1 MKTWHVLITLGL
13 MVTLRL
19 LDPFLLESARLSFF
33 DSMQR
38 GQEAKQSE
46 QIVLIDID
54 EPTLEKFGQYPIP
67 RETMADE
74 LAKLNNSILGIN
86 ILLSEPDRF
95 GGDEAFA
102 DTLFDM
108 NAVVAI
114 APSDKTNIL
123 TRPQPVGVATFGE
136 RDAVEFRPRLEGMLF
151 ARPEIMD
158 AAIGYGTM
166 SSTQDIDGITRR
178 VPLVENFEGRM
189 YPAFALDILRV
200 AAGDI
205 SYQIKTDDYGI
216 RFVRIPK
223 FDVVQTD
230 DNSNVRIAFW
240 NEFKRYSFTE
250 IDQIPSGSIAILGA
264 TFKGTSV
271 VSTPVGA
278 MYPHDIQANLLKTMI
293 DGVTIT
299 RMPEFK
305 FYELFA
311 TIVVSLLILFM
322 LSKLSIIISGVVF
335 LIISSSFVNG
345 ASLIFDNTFML
356 LDPIFPVITFVIIFA
371 HGSFVQFYT
380 QFKAKQM
387 IKGQFGT
394 YLSPDMVDMLANDP
408 SLMKLGGERK
418 EMTFLFMDI
427 CGFTPISEHYK
438 NNDDPEGL
446 VHLINEYLNEMTN
459 IILSNGGTI
468 DKYMGDCIM
477 AFWNAPLPCPNH
489 ADMAVKSAIEIEAK
503 TNELRE
509 KYQARGLPPINVGTG
524 VNTGDC
530 IVGNMGSESRFD
542 YSVIGDAVNLAA
554 RLEATAA
561 RGEYLEHKTIYSSYT
576 MERLTDIESRPIGKI
591 KVKGKDELIEIFSP
605 VIKQSA

>member
-38 GQEAKQSE
+38 GQDAKQSE

-54 EPTLEKFGQYPIP
+54 ELTLEEFGQYPIP

-74 LAKLNNSILGIN
+74 LVKLNNSILGIN

-95 GGDEAFA
+95 GGDDALA
-102 DTLFDM
+102 DALFDM
-108 NAVVAI
+108 NAVVSI
-114 APSDKTNIL
+114 APNDKTNIDS
-123 TRPQPVGVATFGE
+123 RPKPVGVATFGE
-136 RDAVEFRPRLEGMLF
+136 RDAVDFRPELEGMLF

-178 VPLVENFEGRM
+178 VPLIENFEGRM

-200 AAGDI
+200 AAGDV
-205 SYQIKTDDYGI
+205 SYQVKTDDYGI

-250 IDQIPSGSIAILGA
+250 IDQIPAGSIAILGA

-305 FYELFA
+305 FYELFT
-311 TIVVSLLILFM
+311 TIVVSIVILFM
-322 LSKLSIIISGVVF
+322 LSKLSIVISGGLFV
-335 LIISSSFVNG
+335 LISSSFVYG
-345 ASLIFDNTFML
+345 ASHMFDVTYML

-394 YLSPDMVDMLANDP
+394 YLSPDMVDMLAKDP

-446 VHLINEYLNEMTN
+446 VHLINDYLNQMTK
-459 IILSNGGTI
+459 IIQDNGGTI

-489 ADMAVKSAIEIEAK
+489 AEMAVKSAIQIEEK
-503 TNELRE
+503 TNELRK
-509 KYQARGLPPINVGTG
+509 KYEEAGLPPINVGTG

-561 RGEYLEHKTIYSSYT
+561 RGDYIDYKTIYSSYT
-576 MERLTDIESRPIGKI
+576 KDLLPDTMLSKKIGDI
-591 KVKGKDELIEIFSP
+591 KVKGKDELIEIYTHG
-605 VIKQSA
+605 

>member
-38 GQEAKQSE
+38 GQDAKQSE

-54 EPTLEKFGQYPIP
+54 ELTLEEFGQYPIP

-74 LAKLNNSILGIN
+74 LVKLNNSILGIN

-95 GGDEAFA
+95 GGDDALA
-102 DTLFDM
+102 DALFDM
-108 NAVVAI
+108 NAVVSI
-114 APSDKTNIL
+114 APNDKTNIDS
-123 TRPQPVGVATFGE
+123 RPKPVGVATFGE
-136 RDAVEFRPRLEGMLF
+136 RDAVEFRPELEGMLF

-166 SSTQDIDGITRR
+166 SSTQDTDGITRR
-178 VPLVENFEGRM
+178 VPLIENFEGRM

-200 AAGDI
+200 AAGDV
-205 SYQIKTDDYGI
+205 SYQVKTDDYGI

-250 IDQIPSGSIAILGA
+250 IDQIPAGSIAILGA

-311 TIVVSLLILFM
+311 TIVVSIVILFM
-322 LSKLSIIISGVVF
+322 LSKLSIVISGVVF

-394 YLSPDMVDMLANDP
+394 YLSPDMVDMLAKDP

-446 VHLINEYLNEMTN
+446 VHLINDYLNQMTK
-459 IILSNGGTI
+459 IIQDNGGTI

-489 ADMAVKSAIEIEAK
+489 AEMAVKSAIQIEEK
-503 TNELRE
+503 TNELRK
-509 KYQARGLPPINVGTG
+509 KYEEAGLPPINVGTG

-561 RGEYLEHKTIYSSYT
+561 RGDYIDYKTIISSYT
-576 MERLTDIESRPIGKI
+576 NDQIDMPTKKIGDI

-605 VIKQSA
+605 RA

>member
-1 MKTWHVLITLGL
+1 

-38 GQEAKQSE
+38 GQDAKQSE

-54 EPTLEKFGQYPIP
+54 ELTLEEFGQYPIP

-74 LAKLNNSILGIN
+74 LVKLNNSILGIN

-95 GGDEAFA
+95 GGDDALA
-102 DTLFDM
+102 DALFDM
-108 NAVVAI
+108 NAVVSI
-114 APSDKTNIL
+114 APNDKTNIDS
-123 TRPQPVGVATFGE
+123 RPKPVGVATFGE
-136 RDAVEFRPRLEGMLF
+136 RDAVEFRPELEGMLF

-166 SSTQDIDGITRR
+166 SSTRDTDGITRR
-178 VPLVENFEGRM
+178 VPLIENFEGRM

-205 SYQIKTDDYGI
+205 SYQVKTDDYGI

-264 TFKGTSV
+264 TFKGTSI

-311 TIVVSLLILFM
+311 TIVVSIVILFM
-322 LSKLSIIISGVVF
+322 LSKLSIVISGVVF

-394 YLSPDMVDMLANDP
+394 YLSPDMVDMLAKDP

-446 VHLINEYLNEMTN
+446 VHLINEYLNEMTK
-459 IILSNGGTI
+459 IIQNNGGTI

-489 ADMAVKSAIEIEAK
+489 AEMAVKSAIEIEEK

-509 KYQARGLPPINVGTG
+509 KYEARGLPPINVGTG

-561 RGEYLEHKTIYSSYT
+561 RGDYINYKTIISSYT
-576 MERLTDIESRPIGKI
+576 NDQIDIPTKKIGDI
-591 KVKGKDELIEIFSP
+591 KVKGKEETIEIFSP
-605 VIKQSA
+605 SS

>member
-1 MKTWHVLITLGL
+1 

-38 GQEAKQSE
+38 GQDAKQSE

-54 EPTLEKFGQYPIP
+54 ELTLEEFGQYPIP

-74 LAKLNNSILGIN
+74 LVKLNNSILGIN

-95 GGDEAFA
+95 GGDDALA
-102 DTLFDM
+102 DALFDM
-108 NAVVAI
+108 NAVVSI
-114 APSDKTNIL
+114 APNDKTNIDS
-123 TRPQPVGVATFGE
+123 RPKPVGVATFGE
-136 RDAVEFRPRLEGMLF
+136 RDAVEFRPELEGMLF

-166 SSTQDIDGITRR
+166 SSTQDTDGITRR
-178 VPLVENFEGRM
+178 VPLIENFEGRM

-200 AAGDI
+200 AAGDV
-205 SYQIKTDDYGI
+205 SYQVKTDDYGI

-250 IDQIPSGSIAILGA
+250 IDQIPAGSIAILGA

-311 TIVVSLLILFM
+311 TIVVSIVILFM
-322 LSKLSIIISGVVF
+322 LSKLSIVISGVVF

-394 YLSPDMVDMLANDP
+394 YLSPDMVDMLAKDP

-438 NNDDPEGL
+438 NNDDP
-446 VHLINEYLNEMTN
+446 
-459 IILSNGGTI
+459 
-468 DKYMGDCIM
+468 
-477 AFWNAPLPCPNH
+477 
-489 ADMAVKSAIEIEAK
+489 
-503 TNELRE
+503 
-509 KYQARGLPPINVGTG
+509 
-524 VNTGDC
+524 
-530 IVGNMGSESRFD
+530 
-542 YSVIGDAVNLAA
+542 
-554 RLEATAA
+554 
-561 RGEYLEHKTIYSSYT
+561 
-576 MERLTDIESRPIGKI
+576 
-591 KVKGKDELIEIFSP
+591 
-605 VIKQSA
+605 

>member
-13 MVTLRL
+13 MITLRL

-67 RETMADE
+67 RETMANE

-102 DTLFDM
+102 DVLFDM
-108 NAVVAI
+108 NAVVSI
-114 APSDKTNIL
+114 APSDKTNID
-123 TRPQPVGVATFGE
+123 TRPTPVGVATFGE
-136 RDAVEFRPRLEGMLF
+136 RDAVEFRPEISGMLF

-166 SSTQDIDGITRR
+166 SSTRDIDGITRR
-178 VPLVENFEGRM
+178 VPLIENFEGRM

-205 SYQIKTDDYGI
+205 SYQVKTDDYGI

-250 IDQIPSGSIAILGA
+250 IDQIPAGSIAILGA
-264 TFKGTSV
+264 TFKGTSI

-322 LSKLSIIISGVVF
+322 LSKLSIVISGVVF
-335 LIISSSFVNG
+335 LIISSSFVYG

-356 LDPIFPVITFVIIFA
+356 LDPVFPVITFVIIFA

-459 IILSNGGTI
+459 IILRNGGTI

-489 ADMAVKSAIEIEAK
+489 AEMAVKSAIEIEEK

-509 KYQARGLPPINVGTG
+509 KYEARGLPPINVGTG

-561 RGEYLEHKTIYSSYT
+561 RGDYIDYKTIISSYT
-576 MERLTDIESRPIGKI
+576 NDQIDIPTKKIGDI
-591 KVKGKDELIEIFSP
+591 KVKGKEETIEIFSP
-605 VIKQSA
+605 SS

>member
-13 MVTLRL
+13 MITLRL

-38 GQEAKQSE
+38 GQDAKQSE
-46 QIVLIDID
+46 QIILIDID

-67 RETMADE
+67 RETMANE

-95 GGDEAFA
+95 EGDDAFA

-108 NAVVAI
+108 NAVISI
-114 APSDKTNIL
+114 APNDKTNIDS
-123 TRPQPVGVATFGE
+123 RPRPVGVATFGD
-136 RDAVEFRPRLEGMLF
+136 RDAVEFRPELEGMLF

-158 AAIGYGTM
+158 AAIGYGTI
-166 SSTQDIDGITRR
+166 SATQDTDGITRR
-178 VPLVENFEGRM
+178 VPLIENFEGRM

-200 AAGDI
+200 AAGDV
-205 SYQIKTDDYGI
+205 SYQVKTDAYGI

-250 IDQIPSGSIAILGA
+250 IDQIPAGSIAILGA

-322 LSKLSIIISGVVF
+322 LSKLSIVISGVVF

-394 YLSPDMVDMLANDP
+394 YLSPDMVDMLAKDP

-446 VHLINEYLNEMTN
+446 VHLINEYLNEMTK
-459 IILSNGGTI
+459 IIQNNGGTI

-489 ADMAVKSAIEIEAK
+489 AEMAVKSAIQIEEK

-509 KYQARGLPPINVGTG
+509 KYEKAGLPPINVGTG

-561 RGEYLEHKTIYSSYT
+561 RGDYIDYKTIISSYT
-576 MERLTDIESRPIGKI
+576 NDQIDMTTKKIGDI
-591 KVKGKDELIEIFSP
+591 KVKGKEETIEIFSP
-605 VIKQSA
+605 SS

>member
-38 GQEAKQSE
+38 GQDAKQSE

-54 EPTLEKFGQYPIP
+54 ELTLEEFGQYPIP

-74 LAKLNNSILGIN
+74 LVKLNNSILGIN

-95 GGDEAFA
+95 GGDDALA
-102 DTLFDM
+102 DALFDM
-108 NAVVAI
+108 NAVVSI
-114 APSDKTNIL
+114 APNDKTNIDS
-123 TRPQPVGVATFGE
+123 RPKPVGVATFGE
-136 RDAVEFRPRLEGMLF
+136 RDAVEFRPELEGMLF

-178 VPLVENFEGRM
+178 VPLIENFEGRM

-200 AAGDI
+200 AAGDV
-205 SYQIKTDDYGI
+205 SYQVKTDDYGI

-250 IDQIPSGSIAILGA
+250 IDQIPAGSIAILGA

-305 FYELFA
+305 FYELFT
-311 TIVVSLLILFM
+311 TIVVSIVILFM
-322 LSKLSIIISGVVF
+322 LSKLSIVISGGLFV
-335 LIISSSFVNG
+335 LISSSFVYG
-345 ASLIFDNTFML
+345 ASHMFDVTYML

-394 YLSPDMVDMLANDP
+394 YLSPDMVDMLAKDP

-446 VHLINEYLNEMTN
+446 VHLINDYLNQMTK
-459 IILSNGGTI
+459 IIQDNGGTI

-477 AFWNAPLPCPNH
+477 AFWNAPLPCLNH
-489 ADMAVKSAIEIEAK
+489 AEMAVKSAIQIEEK
-503 TNELRE
+503 TNELRK
-509 KYQARGLPPINVGTG
+509 KYEEAGLPPINVGTG

-561 RGEYLEHKTIYSSYT
+561 RGDYINYKTIISSYT
-576 MERLTDIESRPIGKI
+576 NDQIDMPTKKIGDI
-591 KVKGKDELIEIFSP
+591 KVKGKEETIEIFSP
-605 VIKQSA
+605 SS